1 MIRTRILIAAV
12 FLTASLSGCSAWNAI
27 TGAGGASTQEGTVVA
42 FEAACTTYK
51 NVFAGINLADKVHPL
66 SDAAVA
72 KVNAIDVVVEGI
84 CPPKG
89 ALPGTALDGIMTVLS
104 NVDALVAA
112 AKQ

>member
-1 MIRTRILIAAV
+1 MRRIVLAAA
-12 FLTASLSGCSAWNAI
+12 LASSLGGCAAWNAI
-27 TGAGGASTQEGTVVA
+27 TGTGSSATQEGTVVA

-51 NVFAGINLADKVHPL
+51 NVFAGINLADKIHPL
-66 SDAAVA
+66 SAAQVA
-72 KVNAIDVVVEGI
+72 KVNAIDVVVENI

-112 AKQ
+112 VKQ